1 MTPTEPVYDGHV
13 DDHSRAIDLH
23 LELAADEE
31 VEELE
36 RALLKARATELG
48 EVRRRDIRLTAGYG
62 DATTRDVLDDESRRA
77 RIRHDVLGKLLDALR
92 AGRGTGA

>member
-1 MTPTEPVYDGHV
+1 MTPPEPVYDAPV
-13 DDHSRAIDLH
+13 DDRSRAIDLH
-23 LELAADEE
+23 LELTDEE
-31 VEELE
+31 ELEELE

-77 RIRHDVLGKLLDALR
+77 RIRHDVLGKLLEALR
-92 AGRGTGA
+92 LGRGTGA